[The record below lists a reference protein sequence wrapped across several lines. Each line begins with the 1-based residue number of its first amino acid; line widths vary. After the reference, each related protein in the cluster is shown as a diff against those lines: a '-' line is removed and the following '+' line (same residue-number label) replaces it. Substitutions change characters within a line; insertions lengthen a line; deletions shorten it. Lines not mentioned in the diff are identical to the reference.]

1 MPKRILIIDD
11 EPFNVISLQL
21 SFSRLGIKGLG
32 RLVDRAYNGL
42 DGLNL
47 AKDAFMRGKHIYG
60 LVITDIS
67 MPVMDGY
74 EASQEIRDFYR
85 QKNVPQPMII
95 ACTGHVEEQFIKKEW
110 LSDIDEILPK
120 PVNFEIFREIFGD
133 II

>member
-21 SFSRLGIKGLG
+21 SLSRLGIKGLG
-32 RLVDRAYNGL
+32 SLVDRAYNGL

-47 AKDAFMRGKHIYG
+47 AKDAFLRGKHIYG

-85 QKNVPQPMII
+85 LKNVPQPMII
-95 ACTGHVEEQFIKKEW
+95 ACTGHVEE
-110 LSDIDEILPK
+110 
-120 PVNFEIFREIFGD
+120 
-133 II
+133 